1 MASDRNGPTSETP
14 LWVKVQGALVALLIL
29 VVAAMSTGF
38 LGGHG
43 HDYGAPSGDHQQHIG
58 EH

>member
-1 MASDRNGPTSETP
+1 MADDQNRFSTARTP
-14 LWVKVQGALVALLIL
+14 RWVKVQATFVLLLIL

-43 HDYGAPSGDHQQHIG
+43 HDYGALPDNEQHVG
-58 EH
+58 GH

>member
-1 MASDRNGPTSETP
+1 MTSDRNEPTSEIP
-14 LWVKVQGALVALLIL
+14 LWVKAQGALVVLLFL

-43 HDYGAPSGDHQQHIG
+43 HDYGAPSGDQPQHMG